1 MAPIAV
7 GGTQNGSVKG
17 LETAGTNAILGIE
30 DFDIF
35 RYKTQEYSHTAV
47 NKFNVMPDSLIG
59 NVSHTRMDFCWF
71 CLGNC
76 AAILSSLATPE
87 QAAAIMDLVKSRW
100 EELVGK
106 MPLRI
111 CYPPIESHEL
121 RIVTGCDPNNT
132 KWSHR
137 DGGSWPACINTG
149 WPQIARRAAELA
161 ESRMSKDHWP
171 EYYDGK
177 HGRYVGKQACEF
189 QTWSIAGFL
198 VAKIMLED
206 HSLLGVT
213 NNNQMKGY
221 KTPIH
226 AAATWVR
233 RQPPKIK
240 IFLAVITAL
249 AALVFLRMV
258 VEDHDSLF
266 VVAEAAHAIGISVL
280 IYKLTKERTCAGLSL
295 KSQELTAIFL
305 AVRLYCSFVMEYDI
319 HTLLDSATLVTTL
332 WVIYMMRFKLR
343 ASYMDDKDNFA
354 IYYVL
359 IPCAVLSFLIHPST
373 HHHLVNRI
381 SWAFCV
387 YLEAVSVLP
396 QLRVM
401 QNTKIVE
408 PFTAHYVF
416 ALGVARFLSC
426 AHWILQV
433 LDTRGRLLTALGYG
447 LWPSMVLLSEIVQ
460 TFILADFCYYYVKRW
475 VLSINLLYTV
485 KVPNLKFQAILYNVI
500 LLQPY
505 WWTTCSATSIWSG
518 LVKSGSGPGFGVA
531 RDRTG
536 PDERN
541 ARPDPG

>member
-1 MAPIAV
+1 
-7 GGTQNGSVKG
+7 
-17 LETAGTNAILGIE
+17 
-30 DFDIF
+30 
-35 RYKTQEYSHTAV
+35 
-47 NKFNVMPDSLIG
+47 
-59 NVSHTRMDFCWF
+59 
-71 CLGNC
+71 
-76 AAILSSLATPE
+76 
-87 QAAAIMDLVKSRW
+87 
-100 EELVGK
+100 
-106 MPLRI
+106 
-111 CYPPIESHEL
+111 
-121 RIVTGCDPNNT
+121 
-132 KWSHR
+132 
-137 DGGSWPACINTG
+137 
-149 WPQIARRAAELA
+149 
-161 ESRMSKDHWP
+161 
-171 EYYDGK
+171 
-177 HGRYVGKQACEF
+177 
-189 QTWSIAGFL
+189 
-198 VAKIMLED
+198 
-206 HSLLGVT
+206 
-213 NNNQMKGY
+213 MKGN

-233 RQPPKIK
+233 RQPSKIK
-240 IFLAVITAL
+240 IFLAVITAI

-266 VVAEAAHAIGISVL
+266 VVAEAVHAIGISVL

-305 AVRLYCSFVMEYDI
+305 AFRLYCSFVMEYDI

-396 QLRVM
+396 QLQVM

-460 TFILADFCYYYVKRW
+460 TFILADFCYYYVKSLIGGQL
-475 VLSINLLYTV
+475 VLRL
-485 KVPNLKFQAILYNVI
+485 P
-500 LLQPY
+500 
-505 WWTTCSATSIWSG
+505 SG
-518 LVKSGSGPGFGVA
+518 VV
-531 RDRTG
+531 
-536 PDERN
+536 
-541 ARPDPG
+541 